1 MINQSNDGRIQAGTP
16 STGTL
21 IIPLCGP
28 PTASRRKFF
37 KTAAKAGAV
46 AAATVAMPNIAT
58 AGSHATVLKMQAAW
72 PSGANIFFEMAQD
85 YCNMVSDMSGGS
97 LKIDL
102 QPVNAIVKTSEI
114 GAAVS
119 DGIVDMGHWVTA
131 YWYGKNTAAS
141 LFGTGPSYG
150 MSSQEVMGWM
160 ERGGGRK
167 LYEEAVASVG
177 FNYTGFFHMPMPAQP
192 FGWFKKN
199 VTKVSDVKGM
209 KYRTV
214 GLATNV
220 LTAMGMVVRQLPGGE
235 IQPAMK
241 TGLIDAAEFN
251 NPTSDSQF
259 GMQDVSKHYHL
270 GSFHQSQEMFEI
282 PMNTKRLKSL
292 SPAHQAILKNAAY
305 AANTDNYFKALVRYS
320 DSLAM
325 LMNEHKV
332 NVYQTSD
339 AILAEQ
345 LKGWDKIVG
354 EFSAKDAFFK
364 KVIDSQKAYAKKVMK
379 YLLMNQPNYK
389 LAYENEFGPIGKVKI

>member
-1 MINQSNDGRIQAGTP
+1 MIKDKKSLKASTP
-16 STGTL
+16 
-21 IIPLCGP
+21 
-28 PTASRRKFF
+28 SRRKFF
-37 KTAAKAGAV
+37 KAAAVTGA
-46 AAATVAMPNIAT
+46 AAATAVAMPSIANAAPIT
-58 AGSHATVLKMQAAW
+58 LKMQAAW
-72 PSGANIFFEMAQD
+72 PSGANIFFEMAGD
-85 YCNMVSDMSGGS
+85 YCKMVSDMSGGS

-102 QPVNAIVKTSEI
+102 LPVGAVVKTGEI
-114 GAAVS
+114 GQAVS
-119 DGIVDMGHWVTA
+119 SGIVDMGHWVTA

-160 ERGGGRK
+160 EYGGGRA
-167 LYEEAVASVG
+167 LYNEALAKVG
-177 FNYTGFFHMPMPAQP
+177 FDYVGFFHMPMPAQP

-214 GLATNV
+214 GLATDV
-220 LTAMGMVVRQLPGGE
+220 LNSMGMVVKNLPGSE
-235 IQPAMK
+235 IQQSMK

-282 PMNTKRLKSL
+282 PMNKKRYNSM

-305 AANTDNYFKALVRYS
+305 AANSDNYFKALVRYS
-320 DSLAM
+320 DSLAK
-325 LMNEHKV
+325 LMNEDKV

-345 LKGWDKIVG
+345 LKGWDKVIAQ
-354 EFSAKDAFFK
+354 FSKESEFFK
-364 KVIDSQKAYAKKVMK
+364 KVVDSQKAYAKKVMK

-389 LAYENEFGPIGKVKI
+389 LAYENEFGPIAKVKI

>member
-1 MINQSNDGRIQAGTP
+1 MIKEKKLLKNLTS
-16 STGTL
+16 
-21 IIPLCGP
+21 
-28 PTASRRKFF
+28 SRRKFF

-131 YWYGKNTAAS
+131 YWYGKNAASS

-160 ERGGGRK
+160 EYGGGRK
-167 LYEEAVASVG
+167 LYEETLASVG
-177 FNYTGFFHMPMPAQP
+177 YNYTGFFHMPMPAQP

-282 PMNTKRLKSL
+282 PMNTKRLNSL
-292 SPAHQAILKNAAY
+292 SPANQAILKNAAY

-339 AILAEQ
+339 EILAEQ
-345 LKGWDKIVG
+345 LKGWDKVIG

-364 KVIDSQKAYAKKVMK
+364 KIVDSQKAYAKKVMK
-379 YLLMNQPNYK
+379 YLLMNQPNYR
-389 LAYENEFGPIGKVKI
+389 LAYENEFGPIAKVKI

>member
-1 MINQSNDGRIQAGTP
+1 MIKEKKSLKN
-16 STGTL
+16 STS
-21 IIPLCGP
+21 
-28 PTASRRKFF
+28 SRRKFF

-72 PSGANIFFEMAQD
+72 PSGANIFYEMAGD
-85 YCNMVSDMSGGS
+85 YCKMVSDMSGGS

-102 QPVNAIVKTSEI
+102 LPVGAVVKTGEI
-114 GAAVS
+114 GQAVS
-119 DGIVDMGHWVTA
+119 SGIVDMGHWVTA

-150 MSSQEVMGWM
+150 MSSQEVMGWI
-160 ERGGGRK
+160 EYGGGRA
-167 LYEEAVASVG
+167 LYNEALASVG
-177 FNYTGFFHMPMPAQP
+177 FDYLGFFHMPMPAQP

-214 GLATNV
+214 GLATDV
-220 LTAMGMVVRQLPGGE
+220 LNGMGMVVKNLPGSE
-235 IQPAMK
+235 IQQSMK

-282 PMNTKRLKSL
+282 PVNKKRYNSL

-305 AANTDNYFKALVRYS
+305 AANSDNYFKALVRYS
-320 DSLAM
+320 DDLAK

-345 LKGWDKIVG
+345 LKGWDKVVG
-354 EFSAKDAFFK
+354 QFSKESEFFK
-364 KVIDSQKAYAKKVMK
+364 KVINSQKAYAKKVMK

-389 LAYENEFGPIGKVKI
+389 LAYENEFGPIAKVKI

>member
-1 MINQSNDGRIQAGTP
+1 MIKEKKSLKNLTS
-16 STGTL
+16 
-21 IIPLCGP
+21 
-28 PTASRRKFF
+28 SRRKFF

-72 PSGANIFFEMAQD
+72 PSGGDIFFEMAQD

-131 YWYGKNTAAS
+131 YWYGKNAASS

-160 ERGGGRK
+160 EYGGGRK
-167 LYEEAVASVG
+167 LYEETLASVG
-177 FNYTGFFHMPMPAQP
+177 YNYTGFFHMPMPAQP

-251 NPTSDSQF
+251 NPTSDSNF

-282 PMNTKRLKSL
+282 PMNTKRLNSL

-332 NVYQTSD
+332 NIYQTSD
-339 AILAEQ
+339 EILAEQ
-345 LKGWDKIVG
+345 LKGWDKVIG
-354 EFSAKDAFFK
+354 EFSAKDPFFK
-364 KVIDSQKAYAKKVMK
+364 KIVDSQKAYAKKVMK

-389 LAYENEFGPIGKVKI
+389 LAYENEFGPIAKVKI

>member
-1 MINQSNDGRIQAGTP
+1 MIKEKKSLKN
-16 STGTL
+16 STS
-21 IIPLCGP
+21 
-28 PTASRRKFF
+28 SRRKFF

-131 YWYGKNTAAS
+131 YWYGKNAAAS

-160 ERGGGRK
+160 EYGGGRA
-167 LYEEAVASVG
+167 LYEEAVKSVG

-282 PMNTKRLKSL
+282 PMNTKRLNSL

-305 AANTDNYFKALVRYS
+305 AANSDNYFKALVRYS
-320 DSLAM
+320 DSLAD
-325 LMNEHKV
+325 LMNTHKV

-345 LKGWDKIVG
+345 LKGWDKVVG
-354 EFSAKDAFFK
+354 EFSGKDAFFK
-364 KVIDSQKAYAKKVMK
+364 KVVDSQKAYAKKVMK

>member
-1 MINQSNDGRIQAGTP
+1 MTKKNMSSN
-16 STGTL
+16 SK
-21 IIPLCGP
+21 
-28 PTASRRKFF
+28 SRRKFF
-37 KTAAKAGAV
+37 KA
-46 AAATVAMPNIAT
+46 AAATVVG
-58 AGSHATVLKMQAAW
+58 GSLLAACDSGNKKTEGSSTQQKSVKLTMQAAW

-85 YCNMVSDMSGGS
+85 YCNMVKDMSGGS
-97 LKIDL
+97 LTIDL
-102 QPVNAIVKTSEI
+102 KPVGAVVKTSEI
-114 GAAVS
+114 GQAVS
-119 DGIVDMGHWVTA
+119 SGVVDMGHWVTA
-131 YWYGKNTAAS
+131 YWYGKNAAAS

-150 MSSQEVMGWM
+150 MSSQEVMAWM
-160 ERGGGRK
+160 EYGGGRK
-167 LYEEAVASVG
+167 LYEEATASVG

-282 PMNTKRLKSL
+282 PCNTKRLKSL

-305 AANTDNYFKALVRYS
+305 AANSDNYFKALSRYS
-320 DSLAM
+320 ASLSE
-325 LMNEHKV
+325 LMNKHKV

-339 AILAEQ
+339 EILAAQ
-345 LKGWDKIVG
+345 LKGWDKVIGDFVK
-354 EFSAKDAFFK
+354 KDAFFA
-364 KVIDSQKAYAKKVMK
+364 KVVKSQKDYAKRSNEV
-379 YLLMNQPNYK
+379 
-389 LAYENEFGPIGKVKI
+389 LADESA

>member
-1 MINQSNDGRIQAGTP
+1 MIKEKKSLKNLTS
-16 STGTL
+16 
-21 IIPLCGP
+21 
-28 PTASRRKFF
+28 SRRKFF

-72 PSGANIFFEMAQD
+72 PSGADIFFEMAQD

-160 ERGGGRK
+160 EYGGGRK
-167 LYEEAVASVG
+167 LYEETLASVG
-177 FNYTGFFHMPMPAQP
+177 YNYTGFFHMPMPAQP

-251 NPTSDSQF
+251 NPTSDSNF

-282 PMNTKRLKSL
+282 PMNTKRLNSL

-332 NVYQTSD
+332 NIYQTSD

-345 LKGWDKIVG
+345 LKGWDKVIG

-364 KVIDSQKAYAKKVMK
+364 KIVDSQKAYAKKVMK

-389 LAYENEFGPIGKVKI
+389 LAYENEFGPIAKVKI